1 MEGLLFLLRAEAEGF
16 EYIQPG
22 GIAFNLTVFLVATLL
37 GGLLATILT
46 VLHHATVGRFFSA
59 LIHRGATDSTRAL
72 RLSELSLPKIPG
84 LRSALRAPSSLIRK
98 LVSVRLPDG
107 RVVPPLRS
115 LDDEIAERNAA
126 ASAIHAEDGPILHAE
141 EGEVRPA
148 PRPSEN
154 AATAEATAT
163 AEAAATAEVAERGVT
178 VDPDTA
184 AFFLDD
190 LHRRRAE
197 IRFLGRGNELR
208 LLIPVS
214 IVFVA
219 LAATVPV
226 YLPHLVRLLDT
237 ALAAILGG

>member
-1 MEGLLFLLRAEAEGF
+1 MEAVLFLLRAETEGY

-46 VLHHATVGRFFSA
+46 VLHHTTVGRFFSA
-59 LIHRGATDSTRAL
+59 LIRGGATDASHAL
-72 RLSELSLPKIPG
+72 LLSELSLPRIPG
-84 LRSALRAPSSLIRK
+84 LRRALRAPSSLVRK

-107 RVVPPLRS
+107 RVVPPLHS
-115 LDDEIAERNAA
+115 LDDDIADEAA
-126 ASAIHAEDGPILHAE
+126 ARSAIHAEDGPILHAE
-141 EGEVRPA
+141 EGERVDA
-148 PRPSEN
+148 PRTAPAVAPT
-154 AATAEATAT
+154 AAAVAAPTAEAGTP
-163 AEAAATAEVAERGVT
+163 

-190 LHRRRAE
+190 RHRRRAE
-197 IRFLGRGNELR
+197 LRFLGRGNEAR

-214 IVFVA
+214 VLFVA

-237 ALAAILGG
+237 ALSAILGG

>member
-1 MEGLLFLLRAEAEGF
+1 MQALLFLLRAEAEGF

-37 GGLLATILT
+37 GGLLATIIT

-59 LIHRGATDSTRAL
+59 LIRGGATDSAHAL
-72 RLSELSLPKIPG
+72 RLSELSLPKILG
-84 LRSALRAPSSLIRK
+84 LRRALRAPSSLVRK
-98 LVSVRLPDG
+98 LVSARLPDG
-107 RVVPPLRS
+107 RVVPPLHS
-115 LDDEIAERNAA
+115 LDDDIADKNDAE
-126 ASAIHAEDGPILHAE
+126 SAIHAVDGPILHAE
-141 EGEVRPA
+141 EGEALPETAR
-148 PRPSEN
+148 
-154 AATAEATAT
+154 ATARVPADIL
-163 AEAAATAEVAERGVT
+163 AEVGTA

-190 LHRRRAE
+190 RHRRRAE
-197 IRFLGRGNELR
+197 LRFLGRGNELR
-208 LLIPVS
+208 LLIPVV

>member
-1 MEGLLFLLRAEAEGF
+1 MQALLLLLRTETEGY

-37 GGLLATILT
+37 GGLLATVIT
-46 VLHHATVGRFFSA
+46 VLHHAVLGRFFSA
-59 LIHRGATDSTRAL
+59 LLRGGATDSAHAL

-84 LRSALRAPSSLIRK
+84 LRRALRAPSSLVRK
-98 LVSVRLPDG
+98 LLSVKLPDG
-107 RVVPPLRS
+107 RVLPPLHS
-115 LDDEIAERNAA
+115 LDDDIADKAA
-126 ASAIHAEDGPILHAE
+126 ADSAIHAEDTPILRAE
-141 EGEVRPA
+141 EGETVPTAPKRAPGVPA
-148 PRPSEN
+148 DIL
-154 AATAEATAT
+154 AEAGTA
-163 AEAAATAEVAERGVT
+163 

-190 LHRRRAE
+190 RHRRRAE
-197 IRFLGRGNELR
+197 LRFLGRGNELR
-208 LLIPVS
+208 LLIPVA
-214 IVFVA
+214 ILFVA